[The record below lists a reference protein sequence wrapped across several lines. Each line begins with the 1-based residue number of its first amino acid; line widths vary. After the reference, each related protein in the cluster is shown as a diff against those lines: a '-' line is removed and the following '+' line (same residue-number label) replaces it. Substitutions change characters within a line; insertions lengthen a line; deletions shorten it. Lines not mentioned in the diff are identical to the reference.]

1 MGALGGGSHL
11 IFGSRNHI
19 MLGSPGQWMMQ
30 ALAGISLGKGGVAW
44 DRIRIAPLEAA
55 TSIHSEI
62 GGIDAT
68 VGTPRGP
75 ISVSW
80 RASGAASI
88 RFELNA
94 TVPVGS
100 TSRISAPV
108 PEGIDAAKVILTN
121 DGKTFFCHRSFVK
134 GAVEGFSL
142 HSLQR
147 TKRRLR

>member
-1 MGALGGGSHL
+1 M
-11 IFGSRNHI
+11 
-19 MLGSPGQWMMQ
+19 
-30 ALAGISLGKGGVAW
+30 
-44 DRIRIAPLEAA
+44 
-55 TSIHSEI
+55 
-62 GGIDAT
+62 
-68 VGTPRGP
+68 GTPRGP

-134 GAVEGFSL
+134 GAVEGILSAQFAANEKTIEVVTGGG
-142 HSLQR
+142 LQLRAEVDGVLMLVPCPYAR
-147 TKRRLR
+147 TVSCFFLQFGI